1 MDYLDVF
8 IGLFL
13 LRRRYDRR
21 RRRHCDRR
29 RHHRSFSCC
38 CFPGSCWLVRNFHCG
53 YCH

>member
-1 MDYLDVF
+1 MDYLDAV
-8 IGLFL
+8 IGLFR

-21 RRRHCDRR
+21 HHCDRR
-29 RHHRSFSCC
+29 RRSFSCC